1 MQTLETVGSK
11 KRLEVEAKD
20 QMADERVN
28 SAAGQTPRRVLLDC
42 DPGIDDAVAILYLAG
57 RHHAGEIDLVGVSTM
72 GGNATAKQTAVNARW
87 LLDACGL
94 PDIPVGVGEAGPADR
109 ELVTTPETHGP
120 SGLGHFDA
128 HLADGAEPKR
138 SWRELWQQCL
148 DGEEPVDLI
157 VTGPLTNAAQWDNLA
172 RFRQVTV
179 MGGAVNYRGNT
190 TPTAEWNFWVDPLA
204 AHRFFHAQLPP
215 VVLCSLEV
223 TEQFLIT
230 PERADR
236 LAGVL
241 DNADLAEAMLEML
254 RFYFEFHDA
263 QGEGYQA
270 QVHDAVT
277 AIVTLGAC
285 AYDAV
290 PTTMDVEVDS
300 PLLRGTSVAD
310 LRGHWG
316 RDANASLVTGVD
328 IDRAHAE
335 LERGWRLLAEFG
347 LQHPER

>member
-1 MQTLETVGSK
+1 MV
-11 KRLEVEAKD
+11 
-20 QMADERVN
+20 DERVIT
-28 SAAGQTPRRVLLDC
+28 AAGQGPRRVLLDC

-57 RHHAGEIDLVGVSTM
+57 RHHAGEIELVGISAT
-72 GGNATAKQTAVNARW
+72 GGNASAEQTALNARW
-87 LLDACGL
+87 LLDASGL
-94 PDIPVGVGEAGPADR
+94 PEVPVGVGEAGPADR

-128 HLADGAEPKR
+128 QLADGAAPR
-138 SWRELWQQCL
+138 LPWRELWQQCL
-148 DGEEPVDLI
+148 DGAAPVDLI
-157 VTGPLTNAAQWDNLA
+157 VTGPLTNAAQWDKLA
-172 RFRQVTV
+172 EFRQVTV

-204 AHRFFHAQLPP
+204 AHRFFRAQLPR
-215 VVLCSLEV
+215 VVLCSLPV

-230 PERADR
+230 PERAAR

-241 DNADLAEAMLEML
+241 ADADLAEAMLEML

-277 AIVTLGAC
+277 AIVALGAC
-285 AYDAV
+285 GYDAV

-316 RDANASLVTGVD
+316 REPNSFLVRA
-328 IDRAHAE
+328 IDVEGAHAE
-335 LERGWRLLAEFG
+335 LERGWRLLAQFG
-347 LQHPER
+347 SQESKTLR